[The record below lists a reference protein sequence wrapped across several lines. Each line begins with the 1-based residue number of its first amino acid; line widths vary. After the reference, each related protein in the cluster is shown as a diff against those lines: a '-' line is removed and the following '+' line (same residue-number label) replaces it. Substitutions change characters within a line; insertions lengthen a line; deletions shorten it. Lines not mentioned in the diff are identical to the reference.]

1 MSSHHTAPAREPARL
16 PSYEEYARNCTG
28 YGTTYEV
35 FPHDVEGAYAA

>member
-16 PSYEEYARNCTG
+16 PSYEQYDR
-28 YGTTYEV
+28 YEV